1 MEFYIHRDGVDY
13 GPYSADEVKGQL
25 AAGTILPSD
34 YAWFEG
40 EPDWA
45 PVSSLEVFAVALP
58 HRQPLA
64 PTIRLQP

>member
-1 MEFYIHRDGVDY
+1 MEFFIHRDGVDY
-13 GPYSADEVKGQL
+13 GPYSAEEVKSQL

-45 PVSSLEVFAVALP
+45 PVSSLKEFADTLLP
-58 HRQPLA
+58 RRPLA